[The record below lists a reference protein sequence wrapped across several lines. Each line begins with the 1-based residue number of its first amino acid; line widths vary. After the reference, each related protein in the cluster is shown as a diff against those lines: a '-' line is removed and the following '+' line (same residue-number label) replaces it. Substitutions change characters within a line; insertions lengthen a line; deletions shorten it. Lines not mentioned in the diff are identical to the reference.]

1 MLDSSKT
8 IGNTVRKGSTLQK
21 TVKFPKNYTG
31 SPPGG
36 GVFRVGEGEYRNY
49 SAPSSFEELSRYFN
63 RINWERKFYTVRR
76 LAF

>member
-36 GVFRVGEGEYRNY
+36 GVLDKEKG
-49 SAPSSFEELSRYFN
+49 
-63 RINWERKFYTVRR
+63 K
-76 LAF
+76 